1 MRRLGL
7 KQMLIILVLGLVG
20 YAGCAAIMGIGMA
33 VTTLQTTLIVHAIGA
48 PVIFAAISWIYFT
61 KFKYTTPM
69 QTALVFFSIIIFLD
83 FFLVAL
89 LINRS
94 LEMFKSPLGTWLPFA
109 LIFLSTYLTGIYVEA
124 QSRENYT
131 TQSGLDSF

>member
-20 YAGCAAIMGIGMA
+20 YTGCAAIMGIGMA
-33 VTTLQTTLIVHAIGA
+33 VTTLQTTLIVHAVGA

-61 KFKYTTPM
+61 KFRYTTPM
-69 QTALVFFSIIIFLD
+69 QTALVFFSIIILLD

-89 LINRS
+89 LVNRS
-94 LEMFKSPLGTWLPFA
+94 LEMFRSPLGTWIPFA
-109 LIFLSTYLTGIYVEA
+109 LIFLSTYLTGIYVES
-124 QSRENYT
+124 QSQKNFST
-131 TQSGLDSF
+131 WSSLDSH